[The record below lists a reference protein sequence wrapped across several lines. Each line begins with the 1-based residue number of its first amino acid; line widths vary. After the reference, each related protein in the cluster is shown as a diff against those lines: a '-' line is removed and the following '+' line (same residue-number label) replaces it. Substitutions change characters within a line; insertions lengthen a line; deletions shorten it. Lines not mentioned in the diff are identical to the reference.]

1 MSLNDQ
7 DQNDPPLTSE
17 QEELVNKLMASE
29 VENIDEALLSNI
41 SSYWKK
47 VASVV
52 GATMMD
58 LENRVE
64 GIPDVYY
71 ANRII
76 YLAEKGLIESQGNL
90 RRMRFSE
97 IRLLK

>member
-1 MSLNDQ
+1 MSLSSE
-7 DQNDPPLTSE
+7 DQNDSPLTPE
-17 QEELVNKLMASE
+17 QEELVNKLKVSE
-29 VENIDEALLSNI
+29 IERIDEAVLSNI
-41 SSYWKK
+41 SGYWKK

-58 LENRVE
+58 LESRVE
-64 GIPDVYY
+64 GILDIYY

-90 RRMRFSE
+90 
-97 IRLLK
+97 K